1 MYVIDVAFFFADS
14 HQHGHQICIYLF
26 KKTAKQQQQQQ
37 QQQKI
42 FYIKLTEVKIT
53 TISFRK
59 LFNTLEEKRTTYLP
73 SSCFPKTKFKKELF
87 NAEKL
92 QAKTKLVSCAVF
104 AIFVMRCCLKLCN
117 IFVHL

>member
-1 MYVIDVAFFFADS
+1 MSSIRDIDQINWQFYITSSAKLLLLLTMITTMLFEQMYIWVFGEEITMYVIDVAFFFADS

-59 LFNTLEEKRTTYLP
+59 WFNT
-73 SSCFPKTKFKKELF
+73 
-87 NAEKL
+87 
-92 QAKTKLVSCAVF
+92 
-104 AIFVMRCCLKLCN
+104 
-117 IFVHL
+117 